1 MLKCFFF
8 QIITMIELF
17 ISKIQSHFNWDN
29 WTLMETNKTRDE
41 CSYVKISEW

>member
-17 ISKIQSHFNWDN
+17 ISKIQSHF
-29 WTLMETNKTRDE
+29 KTIE
-41 CSYVKISEW
+41 L

>member
-17 ISKIQSHFNWDN
+17 ISKIQSH
-29 WTLMETNKTRDE
+29 LKTIE
-41 CSYVKISEW
+41 L